1 MLVVAID
8 IAMAVTMA
16 LAIGPGIM
24 HSAQSHTAALAMEMS
39 LRTQQTAMQSMTL
52 KLQQL
57 PGNMPG
63 RLTARDVERQ
73 DYL

>member
-1 MLVVAID
+1 
-8 IAMAVTMA
+8 
-16 LAIGPGIM
+16 
-24 HSAQSHTAALAMEMS
+24 MEMS